1 MTSKYKNKTVSY
13 DGIMFDSKH
22 EAKRYRE
29 LVLLLKGG
37 KIKALELQKKF
48 VLQPSYKKNGKSIR
62 EISYVADFVYFDTER
77 NRVIVEDAKGYRTEV
92 YKLKKKMF
100 EYVYPELTIE
110 EV

>member
-1 MTSKYKNKTVSY
+1 MKYKNKKVVY
-13 DGIMFDSKH
+13 DGIMFASKR

-29 LVLLLKGG
+29 LILLLKCG

-77 NRVIVEDAKGYRTEV
+77 NKVVVEDAKGYRTDIF
-92 YKLKKKMF
+92 KLKKKIF
-100 EYVYPELTIE
+100 EFSYPELTIE